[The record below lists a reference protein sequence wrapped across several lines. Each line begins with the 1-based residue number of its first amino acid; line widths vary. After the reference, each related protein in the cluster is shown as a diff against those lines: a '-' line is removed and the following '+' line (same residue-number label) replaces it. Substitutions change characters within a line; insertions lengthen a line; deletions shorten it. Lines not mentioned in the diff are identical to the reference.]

1 MTDEARALD
10 LDTSKPNIARVYDFW
25 LGGKDNFAADREL
38 AAQLLEIDP
47 GIPKQVRE
55 NRTFLTSA
63 AARAATDGVTQF
75 LDLGAGLPSH
85 PAVHEAVRE
94 VSPDARVAYVD
105 IDPVVVSHAAALL
118 AKGPGLTATR
128 GDVGDP
134 DAVLDDP
141 AVLKVI
147 DLGQPLCV
155 IMAAVLHYLEPERA
169 SAAVRRYVERL
180 PVGSWLVISV
190 VHTNDP
196 AAIGRIPLYTAATI
210 RSHSPDDLAAWLAGT
225 ESAAFLVVATRP
237 TGCVRSASS
246 GSYPRN
252 PGPQELPDSL
262 GGLGRLGRGLAGTG
276 LLPVPQGVDR
286 VLHFLAR
293 HARLS
298 VRVTGGR

>member
-225 ESAAFLVVATRP
+225 ELVPPGIAETR
-237 TGCVRSASS
+237 RWMS
-246 GSYPRN
+246 GIGGIPRGSDPPHGLCAVGVKRLLPPE
-252 PGPQELPDSL
+252 PGP
-262 GGLGRLGRGLAGTG
+262 AGTS
-276 LLPVPQGVDR
+276 R
-286 VLHFLAR
+286 FAR
-293 HARLS
+293 WPRPPRA
-298 VRVTGGR
+298 GPGRHWPAAGPSRR